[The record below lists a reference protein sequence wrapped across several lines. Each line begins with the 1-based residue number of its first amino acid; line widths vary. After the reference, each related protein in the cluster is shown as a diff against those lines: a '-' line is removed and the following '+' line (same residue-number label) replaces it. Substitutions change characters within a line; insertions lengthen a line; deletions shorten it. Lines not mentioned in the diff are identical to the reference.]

1 MALEVWEELQ
11 RKEQLAL
18 KSVLFFFL
26 CLCFVFLCS
35 EKCFVFVFLLT
46 RKPLIIQYQND
57 VKRYRCENPFKNE
70 NRKIF
75 RHSEIPSRRV
85 TQKSHTGYAPLF
97 ENAAQV
103 LVRHSPA
110 FKRTSFT
117 LRDVRSLAAGTTFL

>member
-18 KSVLFFFL
+18 KSVLFF
-26 CLCFVFLCS
+26 
-35 EKCFVFVFLLT
+35 
-46 RKPLIIQYQND
+46 PYQND

-103 LVRHSPA
+103 LVRHSLA